1 MAGFV
6 AAAAPVPVVALG
18 EIKAEARIA
27 TSDDDALLAG
37 LVRSATDLC
46 ERFTGILLIARPVEE
61 IVPATTRWARLG
73 AAPVRSIGSIAAL
86 ASDGAESVLPAG
98 AYAIDIDAAGEGW
111 VRLTTGRAER
121 RLKVSYVA
129 GLASD
134 PNGVPEALRR
144 GIARL
149 AIHGAG
155 ATEPAAPPPASVT
168 ALWRPWRRLR
178 LGAERT

>member
-6 AAAAPVPVVALG
+6 AAAAPEAVVGLN

-27 TSDDDALLAG
+27 TSDEDALIAG

-46 ERFTGILLIARPVEE
+46 ERFTATLLLARDVEE
-61 IVPATTRWARLG
+61 MLPAAMGWTRLG
-73 AAPVRSIGSIAAL
+73 AAPVRAIEGVTMIGAN
-86 ASDGAESVLPAG
+86 GVETVLPADSF
-98 AYAIDIDAAGEGW
+98 AIDIDAAGEGW
-111 VRLTTGRAER
+111 VRLKAAQAETR
-121 RLKVSYVA
+121 MKVRYVA
-129 GLASD
+129 GLAND

-149 AIHGAG
+149 AVHGLARSDG
-155 ATEPAAPPPASVT
+155 DAPPPAAVT

-178 LGAERT
+178 LGAERR